1 MDKLIIK
8 GGSKISGSVNVHGSK
23 NATLP
28 IIVSSLLSEKT
39 LKLSNVPNVVDVL
52 NLIKLLENYGV
63 KIEHKKNKLKINP
76 SKIKNLSADYD
87 VVRKMRASILILGPL
102 LSRFGEA
109 RISLPGGCAIGTRPI
124 DIHLAG
130 LSKLGANFDIQNGF
144 VVGSVKSKLIGNKIK
159 LPFPS
164 VGATENILM
173 AAVLAKGETKISNAA
188 REPEIEDL
196 SNCLIKMGAKIEG
209 HGTKT
214 ILVQGVTKLKK
225 AEHEIISDRIVAGT
239 YIIAAL
245 MLNSALEINNF
256 NTIYLKSL
264 IDILKKMGAKLKVNK
279 NSIKV
284 FKGSKLKSSSLS
296 TSPYPGFPTDLQA
309 QLMSLMCISDG
320 KSKIKETIFEN
331 RFMHVPELNRLGANI
346 TVEKDTATII
356 GNQTFKGAQVMA
368 SDLRASISLVL
379 AAMNANGQTILNRVY
394 HLDRGYENIEKTLG
408 SLGVKIKRQKN

>member
-23 NATLP
+23 NAALP
-28 IIVSSLLSEKT
+28 IIVSSLLSRKI

-52 NLIKLLENYGV
+52 NLIKLLKNYGI
-63 KIEHKKNKLKINP
+63 KIEYKKDKLKINP
-76 SKIKNLSADYD
+76 SKIKNISADYD

-124 DIHLAG
+124 DIHLTG

-144 VVGSVKSKLIGNKIK
+144 VVGGVTSQLIGNKIK

-173 AAVLAKGETKISNAA
+173 ASVLAKGETKIVNAA
-188 REPEIEDL
+188 REPEIVDL

-209 HGTKT
+209 QGTKT
-214 ILVQGVTKLKK
+214 ILVQGVTNLKK
-225 AEHEIISDRIVAGT
+225 VEHQVISDRIVAGT

-245 MLNSALEINNF
+245 MLNSSLEIKNF
-256 NTIYLKSL
+256 NTVYLKSL
-264 IDILKKMGAKLKVNK
+264 INILKKMGAKLKVNK

-284 FKGSKLKSSSLS
+284 FKGSKLKSTSLS

-309 QLMSLMCISDG
+309 QLMSLMCLSDG

-408 SLGVKIKRQKN
+408 SLGAKIKRQKN

>member
-8 GGSKISGSVNVHGSK
+8 GSSQITGSVNVHGSK
-23 NATLP
+23 NAALP
-28 IIVSSLLSEKT
+28 IIVSSLLSDKS
-39 LKLSNVPNVVDVL
+39 LKLLNVPNVVDVS
-52 NLIKLLENYGV
+52 NLITLLKNYGV
-63 KIEHKKNKLKINP
+63 KIIHNKNIVNINP
-76 SKIKNLSADYD
+76 KKIKNLSADYD

-109 RISLPGGCAIGTRPI
+109 KISLPGGCAIGTRPI
-124 DIHLAG
+124 DIHLTG
-130 LSKLGANFDIQNGF
+130 LSKLGANFEIQNGF
-144 VVGSVKSKLIGNKIK
+144 VVGNVKSQLKGNKIN

-173 AAVLAKGETKISNAA
+173 ASVLAKGETKISNAA

-209 HGTKT
+209 HGSKN
-214 ILVQGVTKLKK
+214 IYVQGVTNLKK
-225 AEHEIISDRIVAGT
+225 AQHKIISDRIVAGT

-245 MLNSALEINNF
+245 ILNSNLEIKNF
-256 NTIYLKSL
+256 NTEYLKSL
-264 IDILKKMGAKLKVNK
+264 INVLKKMGANLKINN

-284 FKGSKLKSSSLS
+284 FKGPKLKSTNIS

-309 QLMSLMCISDG
+309 QLMSLMCVSNG

-346 TVEKDTATII
+346 TVEKDTATIL
-356 GNQTFKGAQVMA
+356 GNQIFKGAQVMA

-379 AAMNANGQTILNRVY
+379 AAMNANGQTTLNRVY

-408 SLGVKIKRQKN
+408 SLGVKIKREKN

>member
-23 NATLP
+23 NAALP

-52 NLIKLLENYGV
+52 NLIKLLKNYGV
-63 KIEHKKNKLKINP
+63 KIENNKDKLKINP
-76 SKIKNLSADYD
+76 KKIKNLSADYD

-124 DIHLAG
+124 DIHLKG

-144 VVGSVKSKLIGNKIK
+144 VVGGVESQLIGNKIK

-173 AAVLAKGETKISNAA
+173 ASVLAKGETKIVNAA
-188 REPEIEDL
+188 REPEIVDL

-209 HGTKT
+209 QGTKT
-214 ILVQGVTKLKK
+214 ILVQGVTNLKK
-225 AEHEIISDRIVAGT
+225 VEHQVISDRIVAGT

-245 MLNSALEINNF
+245 MLNSSLEIKNF
-256 NTIYLKSL
+256 NTVYLKSL
-264 IDILKKMGAKLKVNK
+264 INILKKMGAKLKVNK

-284 FKGSKLKSSSLS
+284 FKGSKLKSTSLS

-309 QLMSLMCISDG
+309 QLMSLMCLSDG

-379 AAMNANGQTILNRVY
+379 AAMNANGQTTLNRVY

-408 SLGVKIKRQKN
+408 SLGAKIKRQKN

>member
-8 GGSKISGSVNVHGSK
+8 GGSQISGSVNVHGSK
-23 NATLP
+23 NAALP
-28 IIVSSLLSEKT
+28 IIVSSLLSDKS
-39 LKLSNVPNVVDVL
+39 LKLLNVPNVVDVS
-52 NLIKLLENYGV
+52 NLITLLKNYGV
-63 KIEHKKNKLKINP
+63 KILRNKNIVNINP
-76 SKIKNLSADYD
+76 KKIKNLSADYD

-109 RISLPGGCAIGTRPI
+109 KISLPGGCAIGTRPI
-124 DIHLAG
+124 DIHLTG
-130 LSKLGANFDIQNGF
+130 LSKLGANFEIQNGF
-144 VVGSVKSKLIGNKIK
+144 VVGNVKSRLIGNKIN

-173 AAVLAKGETKISNAA
+173 ASVLAKGETKISNAA

-209 HGTKT
+209 HGSKN
-214 ILVQGVTKLKK
+214 IYVQGVTNLKK
-225 AEHEIISDRIVAGT
+225 AQHKIISDRIVAGT

-245 MLNSALEINNF
+245 ILNSNLEIKNF
-256 NTIYLKSL
+256 NTEYLKSL
-264 IDILKKMGAKLKVNK
+264 INVLKKMGANLKINN

-284 FKGSKLKSSSLS
+284 LKGPKLKSTNIS

-309 QLMSLMCISDG
+309 QLMTLMCLSNG

-331 RFMHVPELNRLGANI
+331 RFMHVPELNRLGAHI
-346 TVEKDTATII
+346 TVEKDTATIL
-356 GNQTFKGAQVMA
+356 GNQIFKGAQVMA

-379 AAMNANGQTILNRVY
+379 AAMNANGQTTLNRVY

-408 SLGVKIKRQKN
+408 SLGVKIKRKKN

>member
-1 MDKLIIK
+1 MDKLIID
-8 GGSKISGSVNVHGSK
+8 GGFSISGSVNVHGSK
-23 NATLP
+23 NSALP
-28 IIVSSLLSEKT
+28 IIVSSLLSENT

-52 NLIKLLENYGV
+52 NLIKLLKNYGA
-63 KIEHKKNKLKINP
+63 KIDFKKNKLKINP
-76 SKIKNLSADYD
+76 IKIKNLSADYD

-102 LSRFGEA
+102 LSRFGQA
-109 RISLPGGCAIGTRPI
+109 KISLPGGCAIGTRPI

-144 VVGSVKSKLIGNKIK
+144 VIGRVKSQLTGNKIE

-173 AAVLAKGETKISNAA
+173 ASILAKGETKILNVA

-209 HGTKT
+209 QGTKT
-214 ILVQGVTKLKK
+214 ILVEGVTNLKK
-225 AEHEIISDRIVAGT
+225 VEHEIISDRIVAGT

-245 MLNSALEINNF
+245 MLNSSLEIKNF
-256 NTIYLKSL
+256 NTVYLKSL
-264 IDILKKMGAKLKVNK
+264 INILEKMGAKLKVSK
-279 NSIKV
+279 NSVKV
-284 FKGSKLKSSSLS
+284 FKGPKLKSTSLS

-309 QLMSLMCISDG
+309 QLMSLMCLSVG
-320 KSKIKETIFEN
+320 KSKIKEKIFEN

-379 AAMNANGQTILNRVY
+379 AAMNANGQTTLNRVY

-408 SLGVKIKRQKN
+408 SLGAKIKRQKN

>member
-8 GGSKISGSVNVHGSK
+8 GSSQISGSVNVHGSK
-23 NATLP
+23 NAALP
-28 IIVSSLLSEKT
+28 IIVSSLLSDKS
-39 LKLSNVPNVVDVL
+39 LKLLNVPNVVDVS
-52 NLIKLLENYGV
+52 NLITLLKNYGV
-63 KIEHKKNKLKINP
+63 KILHNKNIVNINP
-76 SKIKNLSADYD
+76 KKIKNLSADYD

-109 RISLPGGCAIGTRPI
+109 KISLPGGCAIGTRPI
-124 DIHLAG
+124 DIHLTG
-130 LSKLGANFDIQNGF
+130 LSKLGANFEIQNGF
-144 VVGSVKSKLIGNKIK
+144 VVGNVKSQLKGNKIN

-173 AAVLAKGETKISNAA
+173 ASVLAKGETKISNAA

-196 SNCLIKMGAKIEG
+196 SKCLIKMGAKIEG
-209 HGTKT
+209 HGSKN
-214 ILVQGVTKLKK
+214 IYVQGVTNLKK
-225 AEHEIISDRIVAGT
+225 AQHKIISDRIVAGT

-245 MLNSALEINNF
+245 ILNSNLEIKNF
-256 NTIYLKSL
+256 NTEYLKSL
-264 IDILKKMGAKLKVNK
+264 INVLKKMGANLKINN

-284 FKGSKLKSSSLS
+284 LKGPKLKSTNIS

-309 QLMSLMCISDG
+309 QLMSLMCVSNG

-331 RFMHVPELNRLGANI
+331 RFMHVPELNRLGAHI
-346 TVEKDTATII
+346 TVEKDTATIL
-356 GNQTFKGAQVMA
+356 GNQIFKGAQVMA

-379 AAMNANGQTILNRVY
+379 AAMNANGKTTLNRVY

-408 SLGVKIKRQKN
+408 SLGVNIKREKN